1 MNINAKIY
9 QHSACYENIMINIII
24 ISKEGSGIQGIYKCF
39 FHPLLPPPPPSSVS
53 KGIVSKHQANQWNK
67 KTKQNLVMF
76 ERFDYSLDS
85 KHFVNKIPCLTS
97 LSLTVKK

>member
-1 MNINAKIY
+1 M
-9 QHSACYENIMINIII
+9 
-24 ISKEGSGIQGIYKCF
+24 F
-39 FHPLLPPPPPSSVS
+39 FFTPFPPPPPPPPSSMSIGNRVQAPS
-53 KGIVSKHQANQWNK
+53 KSMKQK
-67 KTKQNLVMF
+67 KQNLVMF

>member
-1 MNINAKIY
+1 M
-9 QHSACYENIMINIII
+9 
-24 ISKEGSGIQGIYKCF
+24 F
-39 FHPLLPPPPPSSVS
+39 FFTPFPPPHLVVCQRELCPST
-53 KGIVSKHQANQWNK
+53 KQINETK
-67 KTKQNLVMF
+67 KQNLVMF

>member
-1 MNINAKIY
+1 M
-9 QHSACYENIMINIII
+9 
-24 ISKEGSGIQGIYKCF
+24 F
-39 FHPLLPPPPPSSVS
+39 FFTPFPPPHPPSSMSIGNCVQAPS
-53 KGIVSKHQANQWNK
+53 KSIKQ

>member
-1 MNINAKIY
+1 M
-9 QHSACYENIMINIII
+9 
-24 ISKEGSGIQGIYKCF
+24 F
-39 FHPLLPPPPPSSVS
+39 FSPPSPPPPHLVVCQRELCPST
-53 KGIVSKHQANQWNK
+53 KQINETK

-76 ERFDYSLDS
+76 ERFDYSPDS